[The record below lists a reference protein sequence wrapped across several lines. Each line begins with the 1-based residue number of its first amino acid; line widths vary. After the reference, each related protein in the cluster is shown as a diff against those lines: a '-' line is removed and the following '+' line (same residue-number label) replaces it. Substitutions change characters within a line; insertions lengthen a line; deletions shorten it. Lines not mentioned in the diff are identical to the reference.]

1 MSPPLINGNKI
12 WHGPLDQFI
21 FHLMKSINRK
31 TLFWARTFRSDA
43 HEVNDNGKVPFVA
56 LSLPILRSVTKSQCQ
71 SEILTKRKVT
81 MRKQKLNGK
90 LLFAAL
96 FILHCCKK
104 RKEKNIKG
112 NKNEMTNKLLCCAQP
127 PSLQKKE
134 KQTKQTKKETK
145 SILANFLLWLCLA
158 FISAKK
164 KTNKKRKPKKHRR
177 QQRAE
182 WQTTCR
188 DLVRPPSLHDNN
200 LLRSVTKGQ
209 CQ

>member
-1 MSPPLINGNKI
+1 MYTFRPLPVCWEGEESLKKKPI
-12 WHGPLDQFI
+12 Q
-21 FHLMKSINRK
+21 

-96 FILHCCKK
+96 FILHRWKK
-104 RKEKNIKG
+104 EKKKNIKG

-134 KQTKQTKKETK
+134 KQQNKKQTKKR
-145 SILANFLLWLCLA
+145 
-158 FISAKK
+158 
-164 KTNKKRKPKKHRR
+164 KRK
-177 QQRAE
+177 QRVY
-182 WQTTCR
+182 WQTSCC
-188 DLVRPPSLHDNN
+188 DFV
-200 LLRSVTKGQ
+200 
-209 CQ
+209 

>member
-1 MSPPLINGNKI
+1 
-12 WHGPLDQFI
+12 
-21 FHLMKSINRK
+21 
-31 TLFWARTFRSDA
+31 
-43 HEVNDNGKVPFVA
+43 
-56 LSLPILRSVTKSQCQ
+56 
-71 SEILTKRKVT
+71 

-145 SILANFLLWLCLA
+145 SILANFLL
-158 FISAKK
+158 
-164 KTNKKRKPKKHRR
+164 
-177 QQRAE
+177 
-182 WQTTCR
+182 
-188 DLVRPPSLHDNN
+188 
-200 LLRSVTKGQ
+200 
-209 CQ
+209 